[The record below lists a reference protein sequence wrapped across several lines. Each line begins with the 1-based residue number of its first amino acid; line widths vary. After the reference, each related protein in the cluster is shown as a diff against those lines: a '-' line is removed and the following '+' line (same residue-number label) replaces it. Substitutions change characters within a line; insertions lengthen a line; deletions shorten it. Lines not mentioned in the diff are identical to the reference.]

1 MREIKKFY
9 FFTSIIIEN
18 FAIPTCVLT
27 YFYSTVYSLQG
38 NFKSFDFKCG
48 LMRFCWNLQQFSSFM
63 EKHFE
68 LWTTLNFQVRMY
80 VPTLNIFMAVIEKKY
95 QTSNNKTFFCVKK
108 PLGQFSNNWKQSK
121 YCNIRYQVM
130 LLNSQN
136 TPQKIKALKS
146 EFSFQTQNHI
156 WLKEDFFFKRKNIH
170 TYTSPKDTS
179 PISFYYIWLAL
190 WSILIWLITLY
201 SNWQF
206 LALFIW

>member
-95 QTSNNKTFFCVKK
+95 QTSNNKTFFEWKK

>member
-1 MREIKKFY
+1 MWTHEILLEFATI
-9 FFTSIIIEN
+9 FIIHGKAFWALN
-18 FAIPTCVLT
+18 YT
-27 YFYSTVYSLQG
+27 
-38 NFKSFDFKCG
+38 
-48 LMRFCWNLQQFSSFM
+48 QFSS
-63 EKHFE
+63 K
-68 LWTTLNFQVRMY
+68 N

>member
-170 TYTSPKDTS
+170 TYTLGCVNVPKVFRLCLPTPN
-179 PISFYYIWLAL
+179 PIHW
-190 WSILIWLITLY
+190 T
-201 SNWQF
+201 
-206 LALFIW
+206 